1 MYSSFQSVIWWWFQA
16 EALDVQ
22 VKYASL
28 KEEAADLTKKLKI
41 FEKKYSEAK
50 QEVRTIYWLWNVS
63 KTFFASFS

>member
-1 MYSSFQSVIWWWFQA
+1 
-16 EALDVQ
+16 LDVQ

-50 QEVRTIYWLWNVS
+50 QEVRTIY
-63 KTFFASFS
+63 